1 MVRSIADDLNFLLL
15 ILMSLMENKLSIMM
29 ECFFKKCNFIYEK
42 GQLSFRRE
50 KGHGLYLRSFQY
62 FSKQKYFLLRR
73 VFSTLVVLV
82 VLCALIKKAQKR
94 KHKKERKGTKYV
106 LKNLLQSYYA
116 ITILICYCNLYMLF
130 IQKVFSTKNQ
140 KGSSLNKL

>member
-15 ILMSLMENKLSIMM
+15 ILMSLMENKLSI
-29 ECFFKKCNFIYEK
+29 KKCNFIYEK
-42 GQLSFRRE
+42 GQLSFKRE

-82 VLCALIKKAQKR
+82 VLCALIKKA
-94 KHKKERKGTKYV
+94 
-106 LKNLLQSYYA
+106 
-116 ITILICYCNLYMLF
+116 
-130 IQKVFSTKNQ
+130 
-140 KGSSLNKL
+140 